1 MLVLI
6 LSIILGVLCLQQKNL
21 TLTTN
26 EEPHEG
32 DKGPIWTD
40 LYFRPRDKI
49 DNNEELDHEPDVL
62 EDCEKF
68 ENTTGSLQ
76 QFFDGIVNYF
86 LR

>member
-6 LSIILGVLCLQQKNL
+6 LSIILGILCLQQKSR
-21 TLTTN
+21 TTN
-26 EEPHEG
+26 ENSHEG
-32 DKGPIWTD
+32 DKEPIWTD

-49 DNNEELDHEPDVL
+49 DNIEELDLELDDL

-68 ENTTGSLQ
+68 ENTTGSFQ
-76 QFFDGIVNYF
+76 QFLDEIVNYF